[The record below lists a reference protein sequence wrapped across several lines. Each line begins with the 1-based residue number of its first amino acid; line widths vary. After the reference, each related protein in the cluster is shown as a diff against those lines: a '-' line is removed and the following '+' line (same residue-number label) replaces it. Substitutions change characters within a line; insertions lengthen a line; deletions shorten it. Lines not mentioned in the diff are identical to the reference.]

1 MTQGPEPRESAT
13 RSVSLANEEGV
24 KQALA
29 DTVLGLWEIVNN
41 LTRLQPSRRA
51 RYRVKR
57 RLRVGLW
64 LVLLIL
70 PLAACQQKWEQPN
83 VRDEEM
89 ESAFFAGLDTKELAD
104 LPEPSRLRPCCVF
117 GHDIGVQIRSVPMP
131 GYEIQNV
138 LDIDGLGS
146 RDLPA
151 KRRMA
156 ARRTAWRT
164 ICTRWRSRARWTLES
179 RATPRGGRLPR
190 GSRRS

>member
-1 MTQGPEPRESAT
+1 MRSSSLSDRALVMISSSGPEFSPR
-13 RSVSLANEEGV
+13 RSPRVYVPG
-24 KQALA
+24 QAV
-29 DTVLGLWEIVNN
+29 TVRRGLSSE
-41 LTRLQPSRRA
+41 RA
-51 RYRVKR
+51 RGEARSACSGFEAVVSSGPMVARR

-138 LDIDGLGS
+138 L
-146 RDLPA
+146 
-151 KRRMA
+151 
-156 ARRTAWRT
+156 
-164 ICTRWRSRARWTLES
+164 
-179 RATPRGGRLPR
+179 
-190 GSRRS
+190 